1 MSTLIVAEHDN
12 TALKPATLNAVTA
25 AGQLPGETHILI
37 AGAGCD
43 AAAQAAAKIAGVT
56 KVLKADDAAYAHG
69 LAENLAPLVAK
80 LATGYSHVISAATTF
95 GKNVM
100 PRAAALLDVQ
110 QVSDVAAL
118 EGEDTFVRPIYAG
131 NALATVKSGD
141 KVKVLPF
148 RATAFEA
155 AAAEGGSAAVE
166 DVASTGDTGLAVFK
180 GQELTRSERP
190 ELTTAGIVDRK
201 STRLNSSH

>member
-56 KVLKADDAAYAHG
+56 KVLKADDAASAHG

-80 LATGYSHVISAATTF
+80 PAPGYRPVISPTPNPP
-95 GKNVM
+95 KN
-100 PRAAALLDVQ
+100 RHQ
-110 QVSDVAAL
+110 
-118 EGEDTFVRPIYAG
+118 
-131 NALATVKSGD
+131 
-141 KVKVLPF
+141 
-148 RATAFEA
+148 
-155 AAAEGGSAAVE
+155 
-166 DVASTGDTGLAVFK
+166 
-180 GQELTRSERP
+180 
-190 ELTTAGIVDRK
+190 
-201 STRLNSSH
+201 

>member
-56 KVLKADDAAYAHG
+56 KVLKADEAAYAHG

-80 LATGYSHVISAATTF
+80 LATGYSHVISSATTF
-95 GKNVM
+95 AKNVM
-100 PRAAALLDVQ
+100 PRAPALPAVQPVSRVTATEAAET
-110 QVSDVAAL
+110 S
-118 EGEDTFVRPIYAG
+118 VRPIH
-131 NALATVKSGD
+131 T
-141 KVKVLPF
+141 
-148 RATAFEA
+148 
-155 AAAEGGSAAVE
+155 
-166 DVASTGDTGLAVFK
+166 
-180 GQELTRSERP
+180 
-190 ELTTAGIVDRK
+190 
-201 STRLNSSH
+201 